1 MVRQIAEHNH
11 YVQGVAWD
19 PLNEYVA
26 TQSSDRSVHIYNLK
40 TKDGQF
46 TLNQY
51 NKVTKM
57 DLPARRISS
66 SSPAP
71 PDHGSRAHI
80 AADALVAPASPA
92 PSMPGT
98 PTSLALPMNPPAISH
113 SRRSSFGSSPSIR
126 RSASPAPSM
135 PLPAVRPMEN
145 SPNPFA
151 GSMTMGIKNVNLYAN
166 ETYTSFFRRLTFAPD
181 GSLLFTPAG
190 QYKTSHPVEG
200 AKSIEDVINTVYIY
214 TRAGLNKP
222 PIAHLPGHKKPSIAV
237 RCSPILYTHRTTTKT
252 TTQITMDTAS
262 SDDAIAPLPDPVVP
276 SKAPATHSGME
287 PPPPANPTM
296 PSPNELPRPT
306 SSPRP
311 SDGELAVSAPGPLPA
326 FTLPYRVVYAVAT
339 QDTVLV
345 YDTQQQTPLVVVS
358 NLHFATFTDVTWY
371 VDNGLLFSHLR

>member
-71 PDHGSRAHI
+71 PEHGPRAHMTS
-80 AADALVAPASPA
+80 DALVAPASPA

-113 SRRSSFGSSPSIR
+113 SRRSSFSSSPSMR

-151 GSMTMGIKNVNLYAN
+151 GSVGVRNASIYAN

-190 QYKTSHPVEG
+190 QYKTSQLVEG
-200 AKSIEDVINTVYIY
+200 AKSIDDVINTVYIY

-237 RCSPILYTHRTTTKT
+237 KCSPIFYTHRTAPKA

-262 SDDAIAPLPDPVVP
+262 SEDAIAPLPDPVVP
-276 SKAPATHSGME
+276 SKAPTTRSGME

-296 PSPNELPRPT
+296 PSPNEMARPT

-311 SDGELAVSAPGPLPA
+311 SESESGASTPGPSPA
-326 FTLPYRVVYAVAT
+326 FALPYRIIYAVAT
-339 QDTVLV
+339 QDAVLV
-345 YDTQQQTPLVVVS
+345 YDTQQQTPLAVVS
-358 NLHFATFTDVTWY
+358 NLHFATFTDITWY
-371 VDNGLLFSHLR
+371 GVLYIVFCFEVC

>member
-19 PLNEYVA
+19 PLNEFVA

-46 TLNQY
+46 ALNQH
-51 NKVTKM
+51 NKITKM
-57 DLPARRISS
+57 DIPGRRISS

-71 PDHGSRAHI
+71 PDLGSRAQFL
-80 AADALVAPASPA
+80 ADSNLIAPASPA
-92 PSMPGT
+92 PSPSIPGT
-98 PTSLALPMNPPAISH
+98 PTSLALPMNPPAISQ

-145 SPNPFA
+145 SPNPYS
-151 GSMTMGIKNVNLYAN
+151 GLGVKNANLYAN

-190 QYKTSHPVEG
+190 QYKLSQPSAADGV
-200 AKSIEDVINTVYIY
+200 KSADDVINTVYIY
-214 TRAGLNKP
+214 TRAGFNKP

-237 RCSPILYTHRTTTKT
+237 KCSPVFYTHRSVAKT
-252 TTQITMDTAS
+252 TVNITMDTSS
-262 SDDAIAPLPDPVVP
+262 SDEAIPALPESILPTSIPV
-276 SKAPATHSGME
+276 SHSSME
-287 PPPPANPTM
+287 PPPVATTTM
-296 PSPNELPRPT
+296 PSPSDIGRPT

-311 SDGELAVSAPGPLPA
+311 ADGEVNSSITGPAPA
-326 FTLPYRVVYAVAT
+326 FALPYRIIYAVAT
-339 QDTVLV
+339 QDSILV
-345 YDTQQQTPLVVVS
+345 YDTQQQTPLCVVS
-358 NLHFATFTDVTWY
+358 NLHFATFTDLTW
-371 VDNGLLFSHLR
+371 

>member
-46 TLNQY
+46 TLSQY

-71 PDHGSRAHI
+71 PDHGPRAHM
-80 AADALVAPASPA
+80 ASEALFAPASPA
-92 PSMPGT
+92 LSMPGT
-98 PTSLALPMNPPAISH
+98 PTSLALPMNPPVISH
-113 SRRSSFGSSPSIR
+113 SRRSSFGSSPSMR

-145 SPNPFA
+145 SPNPFMSA
-151 GSMTMGIKNVNLYAN
+151 LGVRNASIYAN

-190 QYKTSHPVEG
+190 QYKTSQPVEG
-200 AKSIEDVINTVYIY
+200 AKSVDDVINTVYIY

-237 RCSPILYTHRTTTKT
+237 KCSPIFYTLRTAPKA

-262 SDDAIAPLPDPVVP
+262 SEEAIPPLPDPVVP
-276 SKAPATHSGME
+276 SQAPVTHSGME
-287 PPPPANPTM
+287 PPPPANPTL
-296 PSPNELPRPT
+296 PSPGESARPT

-311 SDGELAVSAPGPLPA
+311 SEGEAASSAPGPSPA
-326 FTLPYRVVYAVAT
+326 FALPYRVVYAVAT
-339 QDTVLV
+339 HDSVLV
-345 YDTQQQTPLVVVS
+345 YDTQQQTPLIHVS

-371 VDNGLLFSHLR
+371 A